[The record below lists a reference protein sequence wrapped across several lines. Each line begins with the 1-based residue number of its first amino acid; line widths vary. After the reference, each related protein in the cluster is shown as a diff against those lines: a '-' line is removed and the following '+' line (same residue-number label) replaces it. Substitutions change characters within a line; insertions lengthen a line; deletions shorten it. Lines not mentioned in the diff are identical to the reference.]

1 MNGVHVETV
10 TRERPWNASV
20 DRKTALK
27 VMGGCFVLLAG
38 APRLEPSAVKAHH
51 DGT

>member
-1 MNGVHVETV
+1 MHGIHVHAA
-10 TRERPWNASV
+10 TRKPAWIAPV

-27 VMGGCFVLLAG
+27 VMGGCFALLAG
-38 APRLEPSAVKAHH
+38 APRLEPSVVKADH